1 MDEKRTELIG
11 TKGIYLSNDTIVH
24 GTPEKIT
31 KDSGMITHKF
41 GNVILKL
48 SDIVYFTYDNTT
60 PAIESM
66 MTNLSKVSFSKT
78 VFSTNNALQTPVV
91 TLVNGT
97 NIQTEA
103 VNIEQSGEKITF
115 KILSKGI
122 TYLLSP
128 GYIVLIELPKRLTDS
143 NRFVFKLSDGSIIS
157 GNPTFSQG
165 TTLVKTPFGD
175 TLVILTENIL
185 SLFESS
191 TFAQYLL
198 NFKSASSQPIIL
210 YNYESSSATLNMTVI
225 ADALFFDGNPVETV
239 EIPVV
244 K

>member
-11 TKGIYLSNDTIVH
+11 TKGIYLANDTIVH

-78 VFSTNNALQTPVV
+78 VFSTDNALQTPVV

-97 NIQTEA
+97 NIQTE
-103 VNIEQSGEKITF
+103 
-115 KILSKGI
+115 
-122 TYLLSP
+122 
-128 GYIVLIELPKRLTDS
+128 
-143 NRFVFKLSDGSIIS
+143 
-157 GNPTFSQG
+157 
-165 TTLVKTPFGD
+165 
-175 TLVILTENIL
+175 
-185 SLFESS
+185 ES
-191 TFAQYLL
+191 T
-198 NFKSASSQPIIL
+198 
-210 YNYESSSATLNMTVI
+210 
-225 ADALFFDGNPVETV
+225 
-239 EIPVV
+239 
-244 K
+244 